1 MESIILLRFFILI
14 LCYYK
19 DDPKEISNY
28 NNVKII
34 GLITMPP
41 FKDDMLICRRIFK
54 VLRELKN
61 MMNKKYQNLSISHL
75 SMETSNDFEM
85 VIEEGLNI
93 VRIGATIFE

>member
-1 MESIILLRFFILI
+1 LLRFFILI

>member
-1 MESIILLRFFILI
+1 MLRFFILI

-34 GLITMPP
+34 GLMTMPP
-41 FKDDMLICRRIFK
+41 FKDNMLICRRIFK

-61 MMNKKYQNLSISHL
+61 MINKKYPDLSISHL
-75 SMETSNDFEM
+75 SMGMSNDFEIA
-85 VIEEGLNI
+85 IEEGSTI
-93 VRIGATIFE
+93 VRIGATIFK